1 MIVQRHFLSRVQSIF
16 IHLADSL
23 PPQSGIQGTDQSDG
37 GMTDTHLHA
46 TFYRFCLQMT
56 FRHYLFHIG
65 SSSMKSLALELKGQL
80 ELMSKVR
87 KLNQQPAAET
97 KATLIKETVQ
107 EFIEMSLRAGA
118 SENEV
123 KKVLSELYSSDLL
136 LSEDIYK
143 WVLSEVSTAAQAVCL
158 EQTSTTSEKLPPLF
172 CKETLYHASLC
183 CYAVSTCDAN
193 TYQKFFDKDFPN
205 HSLEEASLSR
215 SRDREQVDR
224 YLIARHDKTYY
235 VAFQSEPLLAQWPK
249 FTSFQEGMC
258 IMLTMLGTSCI
269 KLAMFIS
276 PLRYQDSK

>member
-1 MIVQRHFLSRVQSIF
+1 MR
-16 IHLADSL
+16 
-23 PPQSGIQGTDQSDG
+23 
-37 GMTDTHLHA
+37 
-46 TFYRFCLQMT
+46 
-56 FRHYLFHIG
+56 
-65 SSSMKSLALELKGQL
+65 SLALELKGQL
-80 ELMSKVR
+80 ELVSKVR

-107 EFIEMSLRAGA
+107 EFIETSLRAGA

-193 TYQKFFDKDFPN
+193 TYQKFFNKDFPN

-215 SRDREQVDR
+215 SQDREQVDR

-235 VAFQSEPLLAQWPK
+235 VAFQSKPLLAQWPK
-249 FTSFQEGMC
+249 FTSFQEGTC
-258 IMLTMLGTSCI
+258 IMLTMLGTYYALNWQCLYLLLGI
-269 KLAMFIS
+269 KIQS
-276 PLRYQDSK
+276 ERIPLRFFVQQMLNGYRIVFTGMGILTKALTFYLAFLFT

>member
-1 MIVQRHFLSRVQSIF
+1 MR
-16 IHLADSL
+16 
-23 PPQSGIQGTDQSDG
+23 
-37 GMTDTHLHA
+37 
-46 TFYRFCLQMT
+46 
-56 FRHYLFHIG
+56 
-65 SSSMKSLALELKGQL
+65 SLALELKGQL
-80 ELMSKVR
+80 ELVSKVR

-136 LSEDIYK
+136 LSEDIYE
-143 WVLSEVSTAAQAVCL
+143 WALSEVSTAAQAVCL

-172 CKETLYHASLC
+172 CKETIYHASLC

-193 TYQKFFDKDFPN
+193 TYQKFFNEDFPN

-215 SRDREQVDR
+215 SQDREQVDR

-235 VAFQSEPLLAQWPK
+235 VAFQSEPLLAQWLK

-258 IMLTMLGTSCI
+258 IMLTIPRTPLNWQGLYLLLGI
-269 KLAMFIS
+269 KIQS
-276 PLRYQDSK
+276 ERVPLRFFVQQMLNGYRIVFTGICILTIYLHVAFHIAIPLPNIILL